1 MVELVLMEVEV
12 VLVDLMLPVKAGNP
26 EQLDKLEQLE
36 YQEQLMLLVQGN
48 PEQLVL
54 LEIPEMHLCL
64 VLLYSLC
71 PEGQEEL
78 EALLEM
84 QVQ

>member
-1 MVELVLMEVEV
+1 MEVEV
-12 VLVDLMLPVKAGNP
+12 VLVDLMLPVKAGSP
-26 EQLDKLEQLE
+26 VPLDKLDNLE
-36 YQEQLMLLVQGN
+36 YQEQPMLLVQGN